1 MRNYMS
7 SKSKDIIKLSK
18 SGFSRLLQGK
28 DTMTEKQKRRLL
40 IGLRKFREEYTGN
53 VGGEMDM
60 DSADG
65 PAISEDALDKPERNV
80 IAKTL
85 DTKSDFDSYV
95 NQRRGIEMTPKE
107 QQSIINF
114 KRSQPTQR
122 DKFFVKYES
131 TDNFG
136 NNSTTVIKKIK
147 EDGHLVW
154 KAFQTFEGTEEE
166 EEAPESNEAPKGG
179 APEEAPAEP
188 EIPQLKEVVPA
199 PAPQAKPQQPAK
211 PAQPQSAE
219 KPEEEEATSDDPIRI
234 TTTVPFADDI
244 EGANVLADLL
254 IKLTL

>member
-1 MRNYMS
+1 MPNKSRN
-7 SKSKDIIKLSK
+7 IIKLSK
-18 SGFSRLLQGK
+18 SGFSTLLQGK
-28 DTMTEKQKRRLL
+28 PSMTEKQKRRLL
-40 IGLRKFREEYTGN
+40 IGLKKFREEYTGN
-53 VGGEMDM
+53 VGGETDITN
-60 DSADG
+60 ADNLVG
-65 PAISEDALDKPERNV
+65 EDAMDKPERNV

-85 DTKSDFDSYV
+85 DTRSDFDSYV

-114 KRSQPTQR
+114 KKTQPTQR

-166 EEAPESNEAPKGG
+166 EEAPEGNEAPKNET
-179 APEEAPAEP
+179 PKETLAEP
-188 EIPQLKEVVPA
+188 EIPQLKELVATVPPA
-199 PAPQAKPQQPAK
+199 KPAPQPQPPAK

-219 KPEEEEATSDDPIRI
+219 KPEEEEITSDDPIRI
-234 TTTVPFADDI
+234 TTTVPFTDDI
-244 EGANVLADLL
+244 EGANVLADFL